1 MVIFI
6 YKMIQFKEPTTSIIS
21 TGTNVSIFA
30 TTTNLKNLSSNSTLS
45 INN

>member
-6 YKMIQFKEPTTSIIS
+6 QDDSIQGTTTSIIS

-30 TTTNLKNLSSNSTLS
+30 TTINLNNLSTNSTLS
-45 INN
+45 INI